1 MPPVLPFD
9 TLQALVALRDQLRAA
24 PAKGGERGRLVQEYA
39 RLHGCKPSTVYRWLQ
54 EHAGHDAGRKRRSD
68 AGTTRLPTESL
79 EFVAASMQQ
88 SVNGHG
94 KSTKPICVA
103 MNIAH
108 QNGLTVNVGPGR
120 VAALLRAQRLDAK
133 TQASARNTQ
142 RLRSL
147 HPNHVHQIDPSLC
160 LVYYMDGQ
168 QRVMDAKT
176 FNKNKPA
183 SMDKVR
189 LKVWRYVR
197 YDHASG
203 SIDVRYFEA
212 AGENQASL
220 FEFLMWTWARQDSR
234 VSCGVPKF
242 LLWDKGSAMTSAGI
256 RRLLD
261 ALGVQHET
269 HAAGHAWAKGGVE
282 NANWIVERH
291 FESRLRD
298 EPVDT
303 VEQLNASAA
312 AWVRD
317 YGANAMAHI
326 DSRIQRDDGRKHV
339 RDDLFA
345 LIAHYPGALVEL
357 PERDACA
364 WFMRGKDDTRIVKG
378 GHISFAHPQTGKSEL
393 YSLQPWAKEFANGE
407 KVRVS
412 PLLLGDG
419 LLRVEIDRYGQAP
432 LHVDVAPERAFD
444 DFGRPLSAAVLGE
457 EYKSAPHTA
466 AQEAAKKIAQAA
478 YGTGTSLDKAEQLK
492 TKNVRPFQ
500 HLNDGAGVVA
510 HTHLGKGE
518 LPTRLLP
525 EALPIKTADLAALR
539 SQHAVATITV
549 FEAARKLVKEEG
561 LVMTA
566 ELIATLKSLHPDGTV
581 SEDQIKPLAAR
592 LTVRAGL
599 RVVGGGQ

>member
-1 MPPVLPFD
+1 MAKLEPDMIADL
-9 TLQALVALRDQLRAA
+9 LALRDRLAA
-24 PAKGGERGRLVQEYA
+24 TPAKGGRTALIAEFARRVDRAPQTIHAWLKKHTGRA
-39 RLHGCKPSTVYRWLQ
+39 T
-54 EHAGHDAGRKRRSD
+54 GRKRRSD
-68 AGTTRLPTESL
+68 SGTSRLPAESL
-79 EFVAASMQQ
+79 EFMAASMQQ

-103 MNIAH
+103 MNIAS
-108 QNGLTVNVGPGR
+108 QNGLTVNVSKSR
-120 VAALLRAQRLDAK
+120 VAVLLRSQRLDAK

-160 LVYYMDGQ
+160 LVYYMDGRQ
-168 QRVMDAKT
+168 HVMDEKT

-189 LKVWRYVR
+189 LKVWRYTR
-197 YDHASG
+197 YDHASRC
-203 SIDVRYFEA
+203 IDVRYFEA
-212 AGENQASL
+212 AGENQVSL
-220 FEFLMWTWARQDSR
+220 FEFLMWTWARQASR
-234 VSCGVPKF
+234 VSYGVPKF

-261 ALGVQHET
+261 ALGVDHTT

-317 YGANAMAHI
+317 YNANAMPHI
-326 DSRIQRDDGRKHV
+326 DSRTQCDDGEKRV
-339 RDDLFA
+339 RDDMFA

-364 WFMRGKDDTRIVKG
+364 WFMRGKEETRVIKA
-378 GHISFAHPQTGKSEL
+378 GHISFAHPQTRKSEL
-393 YSLQPWAKEFANGE
+393 YSLQPWAKDFANRE

-419 LLRVEIDRYGQAP
+419 LLRVEIDRYGQSP
-432 LHVDVAPERAFD
+432 LHVDVAPEREFD
-444 DFGRPLSAAVLGE
+444 AFGRPLSAAVLGQ

-466 AQEAAKKIAQAA
+466 AQAAAKKIAQAA
-478 YGTGTSLDKAEQLK
+478 YGEGTSLDEAERRK
-492 TKNVRPFQ
+492 SKNVRPFQ
-500 HLNDGAGVVA
+500 HLNDGKGVVA
-510 HTHLGKGE
+510 HTHLGQGE

-525 EALPIKTADLAALR
+525 EARPIKTADLAALR
-539 SQHAVATITV
+539 SQRAEALLTH
-549 FEAARKLVKEEG
+549 FEAAKALAARGVPMSPELVG
-561 LVMTA
+561 S
-566 ELIATLKSLHPDGTV
+566 LKSLHPDGV
-581 SEDQIKPLAAR
+581 PEAELGALEAR
-592 LTVRAGL
+592 LTVRASL
-599 RVVGGGQ
+599 RVVGGQ

>member
-1 MPPVLPFD
+1 MAKLEPDMIADLLALRAQLSAAPSKGGR
-9 TLQALVALRDQLRAA
+9 TALVAAFAQRVGRAPQTIHA
-24 PAKGGERGRLVQEYA
+24 
-39 RLHGCKPSTVYRWLQ
+39 WLKK
-54 EHAGHDAGRKRRSD
+54 HVGHDSGRKRRAD
-68 AGTTRLPTESL
+68 AGTTRLPAESL
-79 EFVAASMQQ
+79 VFMAASRQQ

-108 QNGLTVNVGPGR
+108 QNGMTVNVSESR
-120 VAALLRAQRLDAK
+120 VAALMRAQRLDAT

-160 LVYYMDGQ
+160 LIYYMDGRQ
-168 QRVMDAKT
+168 HVMDAQT

-197 YDHASG
+197 YDHASRC
-203 SIDVRYFEA
+203 IDVRYFEA

-220 FEFLMWTWARQDSR
+220 FEFLVWTWARQDSR
-234 VSCGVPKF
+234 VSYGVPKF

-317 YGANAMAHI
+317 YNANAMAHI
-326 DSRIQRDDGRKHV
+326 DSRTLCDDGEKRV
-339 RDDLFA
+339 RDDMFA

-357 PERDACA
+357 PGRDTCA
-364 WFMRGKDDTRIVKG
+364 WFMRGKEETRVIKA

-393 YSLQPWAKEFANGE
+393 YSLQPWAKDFANGE

-412 PLLLGDG
+412 PLLLGDA
-419 LLRVEIDRYGQAP
+419 LVRVEIDRYGQEP
-432 LHVDVAPERAFD
+432 LHVDVAPERDFD
-444 DFGRPLSAAVLGE
+444 AFGRPMSAAVLGQE
-457 EYKSAPHTA
+457 HKSAPHNA
-466 AQEAAKKIAQAA
+466 AQEAAKRLAQAA
-478 YGTGTSLDKAEQLK
+478 YGQRTSLDEAERRKA
-492 TKNVRPFQ
+492 KNTRPFQ
-500 HLNDGAGVVA
+500 HLNDGAGIVS

-518 LPTRLLP
+518 LPKRLLP
-525 EALPIKTADLAALR
+525 AAQAATTPDLAALR
-539 SQHAVATITV
+539 SQQAVRILPT
-549 FEAARKLVKEEG
+549 FEAAAVLRRMGVDLTRDA
-561 LVMTA
+561 TA
-566 ELIATLKSLHPDGTV
+566 SLRAWHPDGV
-581 SEDQIKPLAAR
+581 PEDQLPMLADR
-592 LTVRAGL
+592 LKVRTGL
-599 RVVGGGQ
+599 RVVAGGAA